1 MTDDIDW
8 GALHDAASR
17 ARSNAYA
24 PYSKITVG
32 SAVLADGRVFFGCN
46 VENASFPVGCCA
58 ERGALHAAVAAGCR
72 DIQAVAIV
80 SEEAIPPCGMCRQAL
95 VEFNPSVPIRL
106 YGADSEISWSLDA
119 LMPEPFHL
127 KSR

>member
-1 MTDDIDW
+1 MTDSIDW
-8 GALHDAASR
+8 GALHDAASH

-32 SAVLADGRVFFGCN
+32 SAVLADGRVFSGCN
-46 VENASFPVGCCA
+46 VENSSFPVGCCA
-58 ERGALHAAVAAGCR
+58 ERGALYAAVAAGCR
-72 DIQAVAIV
+72 NIQAVAIV

-106 YGADSEISWSLDA
+106 YGVNSEISWNLDA
-119 LMPEPFHL
+119 LLPEPFRL
-127 KSR
+127 

>member
-1 MTDDIDW
+1 MTDTIDW
-8 GALHDAASR
+8 GALHEAASR

-24 PYSKITVG
+24 PHSNITVG
-32 SAVLADGRVFFGCN
+32 SAILADGRVFAGCN

-58 ERGALHAAVAAGCR
+58 ERVALFTAVAAGCR

-80 SEEAIPPCGMCRQAL
+80 SEEAMPPCGMCRQAL

-106 YGADSEISWSLDA
+106 YGANSESSWSLDD
-119 LMPEPFHL
+119 LLPEPFL
-127 KSR
+127 L

>member
-1 MTDDIDW
+1 MTDSIDW
-8 GALHDAASR
+8 GALHDAASH

-32 SAVLADGRVFFGCN
+32 SAILADGRVFSGCN
-46 VENASFPVGCCA
+46 VENSSFPVGCCA
-58 ERGALHAAVAAGCR
+58 ERAALYAAVVAGCR
-72 DIQAVAIV
+72 NIQAVAIV

-106 YGADSEISWSLDA
+106 YGANSETSWNLAD
-119 LMPEPFHL
+119 LLPEPFRL
-127 KSR
+127 